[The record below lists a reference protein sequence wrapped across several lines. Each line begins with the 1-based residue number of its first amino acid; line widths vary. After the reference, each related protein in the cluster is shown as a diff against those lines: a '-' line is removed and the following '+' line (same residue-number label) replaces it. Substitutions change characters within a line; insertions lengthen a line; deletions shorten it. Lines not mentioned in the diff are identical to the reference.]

1 MKTVR
6 IMHLIAI
13 WLVIFGISPVKATD
27 VPLISTYQFNSE
39 WDVHGFPELLT
50 TADGTPLF
58 KLDVTVAVEWQLN
71 EAGELTTITVLEETP
86 AGQGYADIVVNAMRK
101 TRLEPKIDNPTAPV
115 RVQGTF
121 KFRNLEEKKS
131 AAL

>member
-1 MKTVR
+1 MKFAKFT
-6 IMHLIAI
+6 HLLAACFVV
-13 WLVIFGISPVKATD
+13 LSANPAKAD
-27 VPLISTYQFNSE
+27 EIPLISTYQFNSE

-58 KLDVTVAVEWQLN
+58 KLDVTVAVEWQVN
-71 EAGELTTITVLEETP
+71 EAGELTSINVLEETP
-86 AGQGYADIVVNAMRK
+86 AGKGYADIVVEAMRK
-101 TRLEPKIDNPTAPV
+101 TRLEPRVDNPTAPA

-131 AAL
+131 AGL

>member
-1 MKTVR
+1 MKFAR
-6 IMHLIAI
+6 FLNLIA
-13 WLVIFGISPVKATD
+13 VFFVVFATNPAKAD
-27 VPLISTYQFNSE
+27 EIPLISTYQFNSE
-39 WDVHGFPELLT
+39 WDVNGFPDLLT

-58 KLDVTVAVEWQLN
+58 KLDVTVAVEWHIN

-86 AGQGYADIVVNAMRK
+86 AGKGYADIVVDAMRK
-101 TRLEPKIDNPTAPV
+101 TRLEPRIDNPTAPV